1 MVSVESLPAV
11 TPHASRDRAGS
22 EAPEGSGG
30 SEGSEVDRTVLW
42 LRGDHDVATVGG
54 LSELVTD
61 AVAADTDD
69 VVVDLSG
76 VTFMDGSTVG
86 VLVRAHDLLRTC
98 SRSLVLRSPSRCARR
113 VLDVCGLSGLVERT
127 PALAVAPA
135 RGP

>member
-11 TPHASRDRAGS
+11 TSHDASRDRAGS
-22 EAPEGSGG
+22 EAPETPAV
-30 SEGSEVDRTVLW
+30 SESDRTVLW

-54 LSELVTD
+54 LSEWVTD
-61 AVAADTDD
+61 AIAADTDD

-98 SRSLVLRSPSRCARR
+98 SRSLVVRSPSRCARR

>member
-11 TPHASRDRAGS
+11 TPHDASRARAGS
-22 EAPEGSGG
+22 EAPEV
-30 SEGSEVDRTVLW
+30 SESDRTVLW

-54 LSELVTD
+54 LSEWVTD
-61 AVAADTDD
+61 AIAADTDD

-98 SRSLVLRSPSRCARR
+98 SRSLVVRSPSRCARR
-113 VLDVCGLSGLVERT
+113 VIDVCGLSGLVERT
-127 PALAVAPA
+127 AALAVAPA